1 MENQPMLNNQGGQ
14 MAGGP
19 GGGKALKLD
28 LWWFAAACCVTF
40 GGIIGTLDLLFTQFA
55 PIDLIDELYLVIF
68 GGVMFVLDAPLN
80 FKLLISFKQ
89 DVHKY
94 CKFLTRL
101 TGRGVWYIFM
111 GTTTF
116 ATLWEN
122 SISYFLAVVLGFF
135 VFGVGVASTTIGVV
149 KSRKLE
155 KVRLNVYQ
163 HKQKGELGKLYQQHA
178 RNSPTVGLSQQEFNE
193 MCQSLRG
200 VSFSPDELAAI
211 FNALTS
217 GRVEYLSQ
225 QDLSEWT
232 VGSITWL

>member
-1 MENQPMLNNQGGQ
+1 M
-14 MAGGP
+14 
-19 GGGKALKLD
+19 D
-28 LWWFAAACCVTF
+28 LWWFAAACCVMV
-40 GGIIGTLDLLFTQFA
+40 GGIIGTLDLLFTTFA
-55 PIDLIDELYLVIF
+55 PIDLLDEMYLVIF
-68 GGVMFVLDAPLN
+68 GAVMFVLDAPLN

-89 DVHKY
+89 DIHKY
-94 CKFLTRL
+94 CRFLTRL

-116 ATLWEN
+116 ASLWEN
-122 SISYFLAVVLGFF
+122 SISKFLAVVLGLF

-155 KVRLNVYQ
+155 KVRLSVYQ
-163 HKQKGELGKLYQQHA
+163 QKQSGGLGKLFQDHA
-178 RNSPTVGLSQQEFNE
+178 RNSPTMGLTQQEFNE
-193 MCQSLRG
+193 MCSVLKG
-200 VSFSPDELAAI
+200 VGFSPDELAAI

-225 QDLSEWT
+225 QDLSDWT

>member
-1 MENQPMLNNQGGQ
+1 MLNQGGGAPPP
-14 MAGGP
+14 AGRVA
-19 GGGKALKLD
+19 ALKMEIF
-28 LWWFAAACCVTF
+28 WFAAACCVLA
-40 GGIIGTLDLLFTQFA
+40 GGVIGTLDLLFTTFA
-55 PIDLIDELYLVIF
+55 PIDLLDEMYLVIF
-68 GGVMFVLDAPLN
+68 GAVMFVLDAPLN
-80 FKLLISFKQ
+80 FKALISFKQ
-89 DVHKY
+89 DIHKY

-122 SISYFLAVVLGFF
+122 SISMFLAVVLGFF

-163 HKQKGELGKLYQQHA
+163 HKQKGQLSQLFQQHA
-178 RNSPTVGLSQQEFNE
+178 RTSPTMGLTSQEFND
-193 MCQSLRG
+193 MCSTMRG

-217 GRVEYLSQ
+217 TRVEFLSQ
-225 QDLSEWT
+225 QDLSDWT
-232 VGSITWL
+232 VGSMAWL

>member
-1 MENQPMLNNQGGQ
+1 MLNNQGGGRPAQ
-14 MAGGP
+14 GP
-19 GGGKALKLD
+19 GGARGQALKMD
-28 LWWFAAACCVTF
+28 LWWFAAACCVMF
-40 GGIIGTLDLLFTQFA
+40 GGVIGTLDLLFTQFA
-55 PIDLIDELYLVIF
+55 PIDLIDEMYLVIF

-80 FKLLISFKQ
+80 FKMLISFKQ

-111 GTTTF
+111 GTMTF

-122 SISYFLAVVLGFF
+122 SISMFLAVVLGFF

-163 HKQKGELGKLYQQHA
+163 HKQQGGLAQLFQQHA
-178 RNSPTVGLSQQEFNE
+178 RNSPTMGLTQSEFND
-193 MCQSLRG
+193 MCSTLRG

-225 QDLSEWT
+225 QDLSDWT

>member
-1 MENQPMLNNQGGQ
+1 MMNNQGGR
-14 MAGGP
+14 
-19 GGGKALKLD
+19 GGKALKMD
-28 LWWFAAACCVTF
+28 LWWFAAACCVMF
-40 GGIIGTLDLLFTQFA
+40 SGVIGTFDLLFTTFA

-68 GGVMFVLDAPLN
+68 GTVMFVLDAPLN

-89 DVHKY
+89 DIHKY

-111 GTTTF
+111 GTMTF

-163 HKQKGELGKLYQQHA
+163 HKQKGGLAQLFQQHA
-178 RNSPTVGLSQQEFNE
+178 RSSPTMGLTQQEFND
-193 MCQSLRG
+193 MCQTLRG
-200 VSFSPDELAAI
+200 LSFSPDELAAI

-217 GRVEYLSQ
+217 LRVEYLSQ
-225 QDLSEWT
+225 QDLSDWT